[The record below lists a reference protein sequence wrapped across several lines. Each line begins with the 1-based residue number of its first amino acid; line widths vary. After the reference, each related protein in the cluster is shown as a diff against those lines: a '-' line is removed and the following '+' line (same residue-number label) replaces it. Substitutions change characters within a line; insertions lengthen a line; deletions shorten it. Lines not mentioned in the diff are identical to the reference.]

1 MMAEP
6 ITAAA
11 KSQRQA
17 DILPFATVSFTRVES
32 ENRLTKSI
40 RLEGDT
46 IVKSGDIK
54 LTKGRAYRQNFT
66 GAPVDILQSI
76 AGVLQKLGPKEAI
89 ITAPPLGNETEYQ
102 IATKERV
109 SAIPGAIARTRTY
122 FAPVAGTA
130 LFGMD
135 FDTAEFPSDLKAR
148 IGASGKEP
156 GKGSISSALAGVYP
170 PFASAAMLVRPS
182 ASCGVRQLGQDAP
195 AHSGQHRYFVVN
207 DGEAIESFAET
218 LNKRLMLAGYLW
230 GKIAATG
237 AILPRS
243 LFDVDASKEPTR
255 FFYEADAV
263 LGEGLEYAPGAR
275 EPRVTKG
282 GLLDITS
289 IDPLTDEEQD
299 RLDAAIEELKERLE
313 PEAAPIRAAY
323 KEQRAKTLI
332 ARGTNPDIARRLV
345 EHALERHE
353 LSGDEM
359 IHTDHKGVVS
369 VRDILAERE
378 AFHKQTCADPLEP
391 EYNGGQNVGVIY
403 TDCKPVRIFSHAH
416 GGINYTLYPAIEDI
430 LDVIEDDQCDDT
442 NHIDAG
448 TSSAL
453 GEGEGVFEEKPSS
466 ASAVAALGLHNA
478 QKPIAP
484 QSLPVRKWIVEPR
497 FAPNTVT
504 LGVGAPGVSKSTL
517 ALRDGLAIAANR
529 PDLLHGL
536 DANGNP
542 IGPDRLHVSGSVII
556 YDAEDPLS
564 EMQRR
569 LAAMKRFYGL
579 NDGDL
584 KHQLI
589 LWSGVDR
596 PLTLAHRD
604 DAKGF
609 LKRFPG
615 DAKSAGADHLE
626 QVIRETGA
634 VLVWLVPLI
643 DLASGGAENDT
654 DRQKELVGIIRRV
667 AETCG
672 VSIGV
677 AHHTPKAA
685 SDAPGDMNSAR
696 GAGSAVGVA
705 RGMFTLV
712 NVTGERPDEKSWGV
726 SREDDLFRLDYAKV
740 QYGKL
745 PKEPVIIRRMSKP
758 VGNGNGMAPT
768 EAAAMFGESP
778 RERLEAMGDYAPVL
792 TVVSAK
798 DLATVNKTRNRDDEK
813 AQRIAVIVDAL
824 MGDRDE
830 MKVSDLVSP
839 AAVKLQEDGICNT
852 KHRPTITGEIRVALF
867 GKGVRLERDGQTV
880 HLHVEQKG
888 RGVTQPLWVVRTI
901 MNDEAADEA

>member
-6 ITAAA
+6 ITDAE

-40 RLEGDT
+40 RLEGSK

-54 LTKGRAYRQNFT
+54 LTKGRAYRHKFT
-66 GAPVDILQSI
+66 GAPADILQSL
-76 AGVLQKLGPKEAI
+76 AGVLQKLGPNEAI
-89 ITAPPLGNETEYQ
+89 ITAPPLGNEAEYQ
-102 IATKERV
+102 IVTKERA
-109 SAIPGAIARTRTY
+109 STIPGAIARTRTY

-135 FDTAEFPSDLKAR
+135 FDTAEFPPDLLAK
-148 IGASGKEP
+148 IGAAGK
-156 GKGSISSALAGVYP
+156 ISSVLAEVYP
-170 PFASAAMLVRPS
+170 PLANAAMLLRPS
-182 ASCGVRQLGQDAP
+182 ASCGVRQLGQKAP
-195 AHSGQHRYFVVN
+195 EPSGQHRYYVVN
-207 DGEAIESFAET
+207 EGEAIESFTET

-230 GKIAATG
+230 GKITATG
-237 AILPRS
+237 AVLPRS
-243 LFDVDASKEPTR
+243 LFDIEASKDPTR
-255 FFYEADAV
+255 LFYEADAV
-263 LGEGLEYAPGAR
+263 LGDGLEYAPGAR
-275 EPRVTKG
+275 DPRVTRG

-289 IDPLTDEEQD
+289 IEPLTEEEQA
-299 RLDAAIEELKERLE
+299 RLDAAIEELKKRLE

-323 KEQRAKTLI
+323 KEQRAKALI

-345 EHALERHE
+345 EHALERYE
-353 LSGDEM
+353 LSGDEI
-359 IHTDHKGVVS
+359 IHTDQQGAVS
-369 VRDILAERE
+369 VRDILADRE
-378 AFHKQTCADPLEP
+378 AFHKKTCADPNEP

-403 TDCKPVRIFSHAH
+403 TDSTPVRIFSHAH
-416 GGINYTLYPAIEDI
+416 GGINYTLHPAIEDI
-430 LDVIEDDQCDDT
+430 LDVIEDDQVADQTGDT
-442 NHIDAG
+442 STG
-448 TSSAL
+448 VFSGL
-453 GEGEGVFEEKPSS
+453 GEGEGVFEDKP
-466 ASAVAALGLHNA
+466 ATTSAVAALGLHNA

-542 IGPDRLHVSGSVII
+542 IGPDRLHVSGPVII

-609 LKRFPG
+609 LKRFAG

-712 NVTGERPDEKSWGV
+712 NVTGERSDEKSWGV

-758 VGNGNGMAPT
+758 VGNGSGMAPT
-768 EAAAMFGESP
+768 EAAALFGESP
-778 RERLEAMGDYAPVL
+778 RERLEAMGDFAPVL

-798 DLATVNKTRNRDDEK
+798 DLAAINKTRNRDDEK
-813 AQRIAVIVDAL
+813 AQRIAVIIDAL

-888 RGVTQPLWVVRTI
+888 RGPTSPLWVVRTTKQ
-901 MNDEAADEA
+901 DGAADEA